1 MNVVGDPRYW
11 LASFPKGFIPDV
23 LSGIKASW
31 DRMAKPP
38 RTEIETRITK
48 KLKHELRQDPT
59 LKDLPLRIA
68 REFTLDDPDTG
79 EELGRID
86 LCWFH
91 GYHDQTYIAFECK
104 RLNVSFLSG
113 KRSLAADYVGE
124 KGMGCF
130 LSGKYSAGHG
140 HGGMLGYVMDGKV
153 SDAQNSV
160 KSAIGRKKTELCM
173 DMCDDFGPSLLLPGD
188 VRVRETRHHLG
199 SVGLVMYHVFLAV
212 ETA

>member
-11 LASFPKGFIPDV
+11 LPSFPKGFIPDI
-23 LSGIKASW
+23 LSGRKASW
-31 DRMAKPP
+31 DRMAKPS

-48 KLKHELRQDPT
+48 KLKHELRQDPA

-91 GYHDQTYIAFECK
+91 GYHEETYIAFECK
-104 RLNVSFLSG
+104 RLNVSFPSG

-130 LSGKYSAGHG
+130 LSGKYSAGHE
-140 HGGMLGYVMDGKV
+140 HGGMLGYVMDGNLSAAMSAV
-153 SDAQNSV
+153 STAILNARNRLLMSSDESLS
-160 KSAIGRKKTELCM
+160 KSSIHP
-173 DMCDDFGPSLLLPGD
+173 DDLQL
-188 VRVRETRHHLG
+188 RETGHL
-199 SVGLVMYHVFLAV
+199 VHAVRLTLHHVFLPM
-212 ETA
+212 

>member
-11 LASFPKGFIPDV
+11 LPSFPKGFIPDI

-31 DRMAKPP
+31 DRMTKPC

-48 KLKHELRQDPT
+48 KLKHELRQDPM

-91 GYHDQTYIAFECK
+91 GYHDETYIAFECK

-130 LSGKYSAGHG
+130 LSGKYSAGHE
-140 HGGMLGYVMDGKV
+140 HGGMLGYVMDGNLSAAMSAV
-153 SDAQNSV
+153 SIAILNARDRLFMSSHASLS
-160 KSAIGRKKTELCM
+160 KSSLHP
-173 DMCDDFGPSLLLPGD
+173 DDSQI
-188 VRVRETRHHLG
+188 RETGHL
-199 SVGLVMYHVFLAV
+199 VHAVRLTLHHVFLPI
-212 ETA
+212 